1 MDEQIPKKKQTVLG
15 LYVTSAEAYEKW
27 RAAPDEVKL
36 LDVRTPEE
44 FLFVGHPE
52 MARCI
57 PLGFQSYRWDDKK
70 GYFDMDVNPDFVAQV
85 QEWFDP
91 GETILLMCRSG
102 GRSAM
107 AANLLVQAGYTD
119 VWNITDGM
127 EGDLV
132 KDPESPDDGKRMK
145 NGWKNSGAPWT
156 YEVDPERMRLP

>member
-1 MDEQIPKKKQTVLG
+1 MGQDLPKEKQTALG

-27 RAAPDEVKL
+27 RAAPDKVKL

-44 FLFVGHPE
+44 FIFVGHPE
-52 MARCI
+52 MASCI
-57 PLGFQSYRWDDKK
+57 PLGFQSYRFDTEK
-70 GYFDMDVNPDFVAQV
+70 GHYALDVNAEFVAQV
-85 QEWFDP
+85 QERFDP
-91 GETILLMCRSG
+91 GETLLLMCRSG

-132 KDPESPDDGKRMK
+132 KDSESPDDGKRMK
-145 NGWKNSGAPWT
+145 DGWKNSGAPWT